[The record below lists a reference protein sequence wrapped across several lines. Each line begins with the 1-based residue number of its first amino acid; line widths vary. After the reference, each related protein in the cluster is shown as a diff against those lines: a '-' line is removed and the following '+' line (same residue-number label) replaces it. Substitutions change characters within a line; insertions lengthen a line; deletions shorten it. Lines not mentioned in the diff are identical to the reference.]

1 MAENSRSKYPRFCK
15 ASSLWNWTKAPAAY
29 LGAYYLRL
37 LRIFVK
43 RPRAKFFLPI
53 SFFIFGLA
61 GIVFFVLFESPWAPL
76 QTPAALQFGLV
87 FLAIGYLATL
97 GIPLGLW
104 FGYQARTTPINRV
117 LHFDSFLAL
126 VSMGLVVWTATNKH
140 NLQEASP
147 ALLWIAANHW
157 IYQALRLLEASFMSA
172 KIDARAEN
180 FVRRELPFPMT
191 KNLHQEI
198 ERFEL
203 LTMASGILL
212 VGLALALTNHFTE
225 TADLLVLA
233 SLGLAPMALPFH
245 QAFSSRI
252 VRRALNHRV
261 YLPKLS
267 HFREISKIRHLR
279 SHHLGVF
286 THPHVEFDN
295 WWLDPSSVWT
305 ETEIEELVASMTRD
319 VSHPICEAIH
329 RRFQNNDLR
338 VRLADLE
345 SLPHLGLRVS
355 FRNKE
360 GQILNICLGNLNW
373 FLSEL
378 HDLSPEGQREFQKWS
393 DESRLT
399 TFLSINRRVVAGFS
413 FTMQKKLGEKEFF
426 QTLQEQDRPVCMVSS
441 SNGSAL
447 RMDPSNFKE
456 IAVDLLPAEREVQ
469 LKHWAERAP
478 RFIELRSTW
487 DHPSSDQ
494 AYAIIFGRSPTRV
507 SFENH
512 VCILH
517 ESLQSSSWLFEEAE
531 SWTKQNRNTFVFPLV
546 IGAAGLGITYGVSV
560 LYLPSLILVAF
571 ILWST
576 KRA

>member
-1 MAENSRSKYPRFCK
+1 
-15 ASSLWNWTKAPAAY
+15 
-29 LGAYYLRL
+29 LRL

-43 RPRAKFFLPI
+43 RPRFKFFLPLA
-53 SFFIFGLA
+53 FFIFGLVGVGFYA
-61 GIVFFVLFESPWAPL
+61 LFESPFAPL
-76 QTPAALQFGLV
+76 QIPASMNSTLTFI
-87 FLAIGYLATL
+87 AIAYLATL

-104 FGYQARTTPINRV
+104 FGYQARTSPLNRA

-126 VSMGLVVWTATNKH
+126 VSLALIAWTCAQKH

-147 ALLWIAANHW
+147 SILWIAANHW
-157 IYQALRLLEASFMSA
+157 IYQALRILEASFMSS
-172 KIDARAEN
+172 KINARSEN
-180 FVRRELPFPMT
+180 IVRRELPFPMT

-203 LTMASGILL
+203 LTMLLGILL
-212 VGLALALTNHFTE
+212 VVLVLVATWNLTGNL
-225 TADLLVLA
+225 DPLLLA
-233 SLGLAPMALPFH
+233 SLGLAPLALPFH

-252 VRRALNHRV
+252 VRHALNHRV

-267 HFREISKIRHLR
+267 HFREIAKIRHLR
-279 SHHLGVF
+279 SHNLGVF
-286 THPHVEFDN
+286 TNPQVEFDN

-305 ETEIEELVASMTRD
+305 EEEIEELVASMTRD
-319 VSHPICEAIH
+319 VSHPLCEALH
-329 RRFQNNDLR
+329 RRFQKSDLH

-360 GQILNICLGNLNW
+360 GQVLNICLGNLNW

-378 HDLSPEGQREFQKWS
+378 HDLSPEGQREFQKWF

-413 FTMQKKLGEKEFF
+413 FHMQKKLGEREFF
-426 QTLQEQDRPVCMVSS
+426 QTLREQNRPIAMVSS
-441 SNGSAL
+441 SNASSL
-447 RMDPSNFKE
+447 RLNASDFKE
-456 IAVDLLPAEREVQ
+456 VAVDLLPVEREVQ

-478 RFIELRSTW
+478 KFIELRSTW
-487 DHPSSDQ
+487 DHPASDKS
-494 AYAIIFGRSPTRV
+494 YAIIFGRSPTRV

-517 ESLQSSSWLFEEAE
+517 ESLESCSWLFEEAE
-531 SWTKQNRNTFVFPLV
+531 SWAKQNRNTFIFPLL
-546 IGAAGLGITYGVSV
+546 IGAAGVGLTYGVSI
-560 LYLPSLILVAF
+560 LYLPSVIVIAF
-571 ILWST
+571 ILWSR

>member
-1 MAENSRSKYPRFCK
+1 MAENSQSKYPRFCK
-15 ASSLWNWTKAPAAY
+15 TSSLWNWTKAPAAY

-43 RPRAKFFLPI
+43 RPRFQFFLPLA
-53 SFFIFGLA
+53 FFIFGLS
-61 GIVFFVLFESPWAPL
+61 GIGFYLLFDSPWAPL
-76 QTPAALQFGLV
+76 QTPESLDSGLV
-87 FLAIGYLATL
+87 FIAITYLATL

-104 FGYQARTTPINRV
+104 FGYQARISPLNRI

-126 VSMGLVVWTATNKH
+126 VSLGLVVWISLEKH
-140 NLQEASP
+140 DLLDASP
-147 ALLWIAANHW
+147 AILWIAANHW
-157 IYQALRLLEASFMSA
+157 IYQALRMLEASFMSS

-180 FVRRELPFPMT
+180 IVRRELPFPMT

-203 LTMASGILL
+203 LTMTLGLLL
-212 VGLALALTNHFTE
+212 VGLVLVLTWNIT
-225 TADLLVLA
+225 DSVNPLLLA
-233 SLGLAPMALPFH
+233 SLGLAPLALPFH

-252 VRRALNHRV
+252 VRHALNHRV

-279 SHHLGVF
+279 SHNLGVF
-286 THPHVEFDN
+286 THPQVEFDN

-305 ETEIEELVASMTRD
+305 EEEIEELVASMTRD
-319 VSHPICEAIH
+319 VSHPICEALH
-329 RRFQNNDLR
+329 RRFQKSDLR

-345 SLPHLGLRVS
+345 NLPHLGLRVS

-378 HDLSPEGQREFQKWS
+378 HDLSPEGQREFQKWFE
-393 DESRLT
+393 ESRLT
-399 TFLSINRRVVAGFS
+399 SFLSINRRVVAGFS
-413 FTMQKKLGEKEFF
+413 FQMQKKLGEKEFF
-426 QTLQEQDRPVCMVSS
+426 QTLREQSRPICMVSS
-441 SNGSAL
+441 SNASAL
-447 RMDPSNFKE
+447 RLDASDFKE
-456 IAVDLLPAEREVQ
+456 VAVDLLPVEREVQ
-469 LKHWAERAP
+469 LKHWSERAP
-478 RFIELRSTW
+478 KFIELRSTW
-487 DHPSSDQ
+487 DHPASDKS
-494 AYAIIFGRSPTRV
+494 YAIIFGRSPTRV

-517 ESLQSSSWLFEEAE
+517 ESLESCSWLFEEAE
-531 SWTKQNRNTFVFPLV
+531 SWAKQNRNTFIFPIV
-546 IGAAGLGITYGVSV
+546 IGAAGVGLTFGVSA
-560 LYLPSLILVAF
+560 LYLPSLIVVAF
-571 ILWST
+571 ILWSR